1 MSDKKPSI
9 ISNIKKGISKITSN
23 AVNLPFSK
31 KKGMK
36 AVILGATGLT
46 GSHLLNQLLED
57 SDFKKVVV
65 LTRRSLEKTHP
76 KLEEHLVDLLNL
88 ETHAK
93 LFKADVVFCC
103 VGTTRA
109 KTPDKDLYRR
119 IDYGIPVEAAQ
130 LSKQHNVSKYIV
142 ISAIGANPK
151 SRAFYNRLKG
161 EMERDVLAEN
171 IAETYLLQPSLIV
184 GDRNEKRFGEDSAKI
199 VMRIFDFLIPK
210 KQKMIQA
217 ETIAKTM
224 VYLAKNK
231 YEHPIITSDKI
242 KDLAEIHED

>member
-1 MSDKKPSI
+1 MTEKKPSI

-46 GSHLLNQLLED
+46 GGHLLNQLLED
-57 SDFKKVVV
+57 NDFRKVVV
-65 LTRRSLEKTHP
+65 LTRSNLELKHP
-76 KLEEHLVDLLNL
+76 KLEEHLVDLLNM
-88 ETHAK
+88 EEQAK

-119 IDYGIPVEAAQ
+119 IDYGIPVEAAR
-130 LSKQHNVSKYIV
+130 LAKQQNVNKYIV

-151 SRAFYNRLKG
+151 SNAFYNRLKG
-161 EMERDVLAEN
+161 EMERDVLTEN
-171 IAETYLLQPSLIV
+171 IEETYLLQPSLIV
-184 GDRNEKRFGEDSAKI
+184 GDRNEKRFGEDSAKVI
-199 VMRIFDFLIPK
+199 MRIFDFLIPK

-217 ETIAKTM
+217 ATIAKAM

-231 YEHPIITSDKI
+231 HDNNIIPSDQI
-242 KDLAEIHED
+242 KDLAKVSKV